1 MFACTMTPDR
11 IPERLEDAEG
21 RIDPAD
27 YAEALQ
33 YVRENGR

>member
-1 MFACTMTPDR
+1 MTPDR
-11 IPERLEDAEG
+11 IRERLAEAEG
-21 RIDPAD
+21 RIDPTE